1 MTVKTIVTMSKD
13 LELHEHHEIHE
24 SGDDCG
30 SDPIECLSKTRVWQT
45 ALICEMMV
53 GGPQGMLPH
62 CSLPACTDSC
72 IGRADMGVEPHSVNI
87 SPHPPN
93 SDVDP
98 FERSI
103 SRQYVFFLRNARNI
117 RFITDVA
124 RKASK
129 KKDGALGKELM
140 AYNVAFHRWP
150 DDLPKDL
157 DIVMPKDGSLPVLSS
172 HFIANMHSHYHLGI
186 VMLRRPQLT
195 ASDKFAEDPAWR
207 DHMSVCYKSAKILCR
222 LQEAV
227 LAQYGLTGL
236 ICMQRGISF
245 TIYAVL
251 TCVMIHLVSRQRG

>member
-1 MTVKTIVTMSKD
+1 
-13 LELHEHHEIHE
+13 
-24 SGDDCG
+24 
-30 SDPIECLSKTRVWQT
+30 
-45 ALICEMMV
+45 
-53 GGPQGMLPH
+53 
-62 CSLPACTDSC
+62 
-72 IGRADMGVEPHSVNI
+72 MGVEPHSVNI

-93 SDVDP
+93 SDIDA
-98 FERSI
+98 FEKSI
-103 SRQYVFFLRNARNI
+103 SRQFVFFLRNARNI

-129 KKDGALGKELM
+129 KKDGALAKELM

-150 DDLPKDL
+150 EDLPEDL
-157 DIVMPKDGSLPVLSS
+157 DIVMPTDGSLPVLSS

-251 TCVMIHLVSRQRG
+251 TCVMIHLVSPARMFKRVSI